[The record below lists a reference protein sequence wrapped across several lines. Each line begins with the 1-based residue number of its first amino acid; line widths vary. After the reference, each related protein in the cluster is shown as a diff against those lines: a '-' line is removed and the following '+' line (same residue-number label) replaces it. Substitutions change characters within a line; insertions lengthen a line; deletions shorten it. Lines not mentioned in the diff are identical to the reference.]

1 MIIECDY
8 PFLVE
13 GLCHLL
19 VNLIEKLPV
28 KKEKILEEMK
38 SNFDHNDEDMNEFY
52 EKVHLHLNK
61 ITSEGKDEIL
71 ED

>member
-1 MIIECDY
+1 M
-8 PFLVE
+8 
-13 GLCHLL
+13 
-19 VNLIEKLPV
+19 PV

-52 EKVHLHLNK
+52 GKVHLHLNK
-61 ITSEGKDEIL
+61 ITNKEKDENL

>member
-1 MIIECDY
+1 
-8 PFLVE
+8 V
-13 GLCHLL
+13 
-19 VNLIEKLPV
+19 PV

-61 ITSEGKDEIL
+61 ITSEGKDENL
-71 ED
+71 EDW